1 MWPWICAKN
10 CTLYSHFQLRPN
22 FIFCITA
29 PGFVLMTRW
38 REKRCDCPTLKH
50 DEQDED
56 KQRKYYLKKKLL
68 DPASV
73 CADAELPAS
82 HSIQA

>member
-1 MWPWICAKN
+1 MTVDLRKK
-10 CTLYSHFQLRPN
+10 LYTVQPLSVASQFYILYHR
-22 FIFCITA
+22 TA
-29 PGFVLMTRW
+29 GFVLMTRW

-56 KQRKYYLKKKLL
+56 KQRKYYLQKKLL